1 MNVPGKGNG
10 RQWVGKSA
18 TRLPTVS
25 DTRMRTPTQAVRLV
39 VGDLVPFSL
48 CRVLSG
54 EVKSRLYLLA
64 CAAPALGSRMF
75 TPTSSTSGQNTSRPQ
90 LRLCFRGATI
100 KGASEATSCPTMTA
114 PRLTTRVPRSSA
126 TTSRAQTLRS
136 DSAGSPTILQGRR
149 SSLQPPVRPRHLS
162 GISCLPRAFSSGR
175 WTLSTLQTMR
185 RMKRSGRGAACRA
198 PISCRLAQRYSP
210 PRSGHHH
217 LIRAEPA
224 TPSNGRH
231 YGEDE
236 RTPRTRVSRHQVAPL
251 AIIWAQTKP
260 NWCATD
266 LFGGASSGYS
276 SHEIALRSSSAHL
289 CKSDDIKRDSWAPA
303 RSDPGYYGARPQDNV
318 LW

>member
-1 MNVPGKGNG
+1 MSGPAQPIKFMWTFDVNKGISDMNVPGKGNG

-18 TRLPTVS
+18 TRIPTVS

-64 CAAPALGSRMF
+64 CAAPARQPDPGCSRL
-75 TPTSSTSGQNTSRPQ
+75 PARRRVRNTSRPQ

-100 KGASEATSCPTMTA
+100 MGASEATSCPTMTA

-162 GISCLPRAFSSGR
+162 AISSGERPWVVPTFGYVVEIDRLVSCLS
-175 WTLSTLQTMR
+175 
-185 RMKRSGRGAACRA
+185 RGAKHFDTTSRA
-198 PISCRLAQRYSP
+198 AGDNVKVC
-210 PRSGHHH
+210 
-217 LIRAEPA
+217 
-224 TPSNGRH
+224 
-231 YGEDE
+231 
-236 RTPRTRVSRHQVAPL
+236 
-251 AIIWAQTKP
+251 
-260 NWCATD
+260 
-266 LFGGASSGYS
+266 
-276 SHEIALRSSSAHL
+276 
-289 CKSDDIKRDSWAPA
+289 SWAERGTA
-303 RSDPGYYGARPQDNV
+303 VTV
-318 LW
+318 LVWFRFR